1 MTPSPAPGPVDALQE
16 ALDREHAAVYGY
28 AVAGAHLRGRQRKR
42 AAEHLNAHRAARDR
56 LEAVI
61 RAKDATP
68 RPAAASYRL
77 PFPVTGPAKARDLA
91 ADLERA
97 TLGAYSQ
104 LVAAAGR
111 RIRRLS
117 ILAMQESAV
126 RQAEW
131 SGAVDPLP
139 GLRT

>member
-1 MTPSPAPGPVDALQE
+1 MTPSPTSPLVDALQE
-16 ALDREHAAVYGY
+16 TLTREHAAVYGY
-28 AVAGAHLRGRQRKR
+28 AIVGAHLRGRQRTR
-42 AAEHLNAHRAARDR
+42 ASEHLNAHRAARDQ
-56 LEAVI
+56 LAAVL

-77 PFPVTGPAKARDLA
+77 PFPVTGPAKARELA
-91 ADLERA
+91 AELERG

-104 LVAAAGR
+104 LVAVAGR
-111 RIRRLS
+111 RVRRLS
-117 ILAMQESAV
+117 ILAMHDGAT

-131 SGAVDPLP
+131 SGTIDPLP